1 MITRVWNAQ
10 RKVGWDMSHVHLALP
25 QAALAGGFRGCSGR
39 LVDFCQRGDFAIG
52 ALPEDGGLFTFEGS
66 RALGFGEDGGS
77 FSLAPETSVLAGAAA
92 TLAPPDAVEEVV
104 CPAGANQFV
113 TLLSALMPS
122 PNFAYALRVEGH
134 FERVR
139 TTAQFGPE
147 APACPVRTWENVRG
161 MLLGFYFPSWL
172 ESMAWAGCRFHFLSE
187 DRAVGGRLVD
197 CEMARSVVAL
207 RHLTECRVGIPGTAD
222 FQLANFHGE
231 RG

>member
-1 MITRVWNAQ
+1 
-10 RKVGWDMSHVHLALP
+10 MSHVHLALP

-77 FSLAPETSVLAGAAA
+77 FSLAPETPVLAGAAA

-139 TTAQFGPE
+139 T
-147 APACPVRTWENVRG
+147 APGLDGVGEDASVRTLENVG
-161 MLLGFYFPSWL
+161 GALLGFYFPPLL
-172 ESMAWAGCRFHFLSE
+172 ES
-187 DRAVGGRLVD
+187 
-197 CEMARSVVAL
+197 VA
-207 RHLTECRVGIPGTAD
+207 
-222 FQLANFHGE
+222 
-231 RG
+231 